1 MKLNKAPRRTSAGF
15 TLVELMVV
23 VVIASVLASIAV
35 PSYRDYVTR
44 GKIPDATAA
53 LATRRV
59 QMEQFFQDNKT
70 YAGAPP
76 CAAVDTTTSKNFRFD
91 CETAPTA
98 TAFKLRASG
107 VGTMAGFIYT
117 VDQSNTKAT
126 TAPAGWASSTSCWV
140 TSKAGPC

>member
-1 MKLNKAPRRTSAGF
+1 MERNKAWRKASGGF

-23 VVIASVLASIAV
+23 VVIASVLAAIAV
-35 PSYRDYVTR
+35 PSYRDYVKR
-44 GKIPDATAA
+44 GKIPEATAG

-70 YAGAPP
+70 YAGAPH
-76 CAAVDTTTSKNFRFD
+76 CAAVDTTSSKNFTFD
-91 CETAPTA
+91 CETVPTP
-98 TAFKLRASG
+98 TTFKLRANG
-107 VGTMAGFIYT
+107 VGAMAGFIYT

-126 TAPAGWASSTSCWV
+126 TAPSGWASSTSCWV